1 MKIRTQVIIS
11 LVVFG
16 IALLI
21 ISVSVISTNQQ
32 VDQLNRQGDIAR
44 NIEIE
49 ANELGYL
56 SSEYLLYRESQ
67 QILRWESK
75 YDSLS
80 DDLASLAVNTPE
92 QQVIVN
98 NLQAN
103 KEQLRAVFDEIASGG
118 APAPGSLNE
127 AASIQVA
134 WSRLAVQ
141 NQGIAFD
148 ASRLSRMLHEEADQ
162 LKQLNNLLIFALGGT
177 FVIFLLTNYLM
188 IYRRT
193 LRSIA
198 DLQDGARV
206 IGSGNLDHI
215 IEEEKDDEIGELAR
229 SFNQMASD
237 LKTVTASKADLERE
251 IAERKQAETALQE
264 RGKRLH
270 EALDLLDAV
279 TKGTEVIIAA
289 QDTDFRYTYFN
300 KAYAE
305 EIKRLTGRNLSV
317 GMSMIEL
324 FDHMPEEQ
332 RNSVRE
338 WSRVLAGESINQ
350 RIDFGDPDN
359 RQRTFHVLHTP
370 IHDDDGMVIGAGEVA
385 YDITEQAMIEDKF
398 RETREYLE
406 NLITYANAPI
416 IVWDPEFRI
425 TRFNHAFEHLTGRRA
440 EEVIGRHLSLL
451 FPDETKNQSLDQ
463 ILKTTTGERWEAAEI
478 PVLNV
483 DGTIRT
489 VLWNSAT
496 IFEEDSKAV
505 ISTIAQGHDITERK
519 KAEEALMKYA
529 VNLKQSNEDLERFA
543 YVSSHDLQEPLRN
556 VVTFTQLLQKKYGG
570 QMGTEADEYIQFVV
584 DAGKRMQALIRDLL
598 EFSRVTTKG
607 SSLEKTDSEAVLQDT
622 LTNLKFR
629 IDRCNASITHDPLP
643 PVMADASQLRQV
655 FQNLIGNAI
664 KFRKSDQPS
673 EIHVSAH
680 RTNGMV
686 RFSVRDNGIGIE
698 PKYFDRIF
706 VIFQRLH
713 SQEAY
718 EGTGIGLALC
728 KRIIERHGGQIWVES
743 AEGVGSTFHFTLAAA
758 E

>member
-21 ISVSVISTNQQ
+21 ISASVISTNQQ
-32 VDQLNRQGDIAR
+32 VDQLNRQGDLAR
-44 NIEIE
+44 SIEIE

-56 SSEYLLYRESQ
+56 SSDYLLYRESQ
-67 QILRWESK
+67 QVLRWESK
-75 YDSLS
+75 YASLS
-80 DDLASLAVNTPE
+80 EDLASLAVNTPE

-98 NLQAN
+98 NLRAN
-103 KEQLRAVFDEIASGG
+103 KEKLRAVFDDIVSGG
-118 APAPGSLNE
+118 APVPGALNE

-148 ASRLSRMLHEEADQ
+148 ASRLSMMLHDEADQ

-177 FVIFLLTNYLM
+177 FVVFLLTNYVM

-193 LRSIA
+193 LRSMA
-198 DLQDGARV
+198 YLQDGTRI

-215 IEEEKDDEIGELAR
+215 IDEGKDDEIGELAR
-229 SFNQMASD
+229 SFNQMATD
-237 LKTVTASKADLERE
+237 LKTVTASKTDLERE
-251 IAERKQAETALQE
+251 IAERKQAETAL
-264 RGKRLH
+264 RKSGKRLH

-279 TKGTEVIIAA
+279 TKGTDVIIAA

-300 KAYAE
+300 SGYAD
-305 EIKRLTGRNLSV
+305 EIKRLTGRDLSV

-324 FDHMPEEQ
+324 FDHMPDEQ
-332 RNSVRE
+332 KNSVRE
-338 WSRVLAGESINQ
+338 WSRVLAGESVNQ
-350 RIDFGDPDN
+350 RIDFGDPGI
-359 RQRTFHVLHTP
+359 RRRTYHVLHTP
-370 IHDDDGMVIGAGEVA
+370 VHDDDGMVIGAGEVA
-385 YDITEQAMIEDKF
+385 YDITEQARIEDEL

-425 TRFNHAFEHLTGRRA
+425 TRFNHAFEHLTGRSS
-440 EEVIGRHLSLL
+440 EDVIGRHLDLL
-451 FPDETKNQSLDQ
+451 FPEETRNKSLEQ
-463 ILKTTTGERWEAAEI
+463 ILKTSTGERWEAAEI
-478 PVLNV
+478 PVLNI
-483 DGTIRT
+483 DGTVHT

-496 IFEEDSKAV
+496 IFKEESGEV

-519 KAEEALMKYA
+519 KAEEALKKYA

-570 QMGTEADEYIQFVV
+570 QLGTEADEYIQFVV

-598 EFSRVTTKG
+598 EFSRITTKG
-607 SSLEKTDSEAVLQDT
+607 SNLEKTDSEAVLQDT
-622 LTNLKFR
+622 LMNLKVR
-629 IDRCNASITHDPLP
+629 IERCNASITHDPLP
-643 PVMADASQLRQV
+643 QVMADASQLRQV
-655 FQNLIGNAI
+655 FQNLIGNAV
-664 KFRKSDQPS
+664 KFRKRDAPAVVF
-673 EIHVSAH
+673 VSAH
-680 RTNGMV
+680 RLDGMV
-686 RFSVRDNGIGIE
+686 QFSVRDNGIGIE
-698 PKYFDRIF
+698 PEYFDKIF

-713 SQEAY
+713 SHGAY

-728 KRIIERHGGQIWVES
+728 KRIIERHGGKIWVES
-743 AEGVGSTFHFTLAAA
+743 EVGQGSTFSFTLPAAD
-758 E
+758 

>member
-56 SSEYLLYRESQ
+56 SSDYLLYRESQ

-75 YDSLS
+75 YSSLS

-98 NLQAN
+98 NLRAN
-103 KEQLRAVFDEIASGG
+103 EEQLKAVFDDIASDGM
-118 APAPGSLNE
+118 PAPGSPNE
-127 AASIQVA
+127 TATIQVA

-148 ASRLSRMLHEEADQ
+148 ASRLSRMLHDEADQ
-162 LKQLNNLLIFALGGT
+162 LEQLNNLLIFALGGT

-300 KAYAE
+300 TAYAE
-305 EIKRLTGRNLSV
+305 EIKRLTGRDLSV
-317 GMSMIEL
+317 GMNMIEL

-332 RNSVRE
+332 KNSVRE
-338 WSRVLAGESINQ
+338 WSRVLAGESVNQ
-350 RIDFGDPDN
+350 RIDFGGPGNN
-359 RQRTFHVLHTP
+359 RKTYHVLHKP
-370 IHDDDGMVIGAGEVA
+370 ILDDDGMVIGAGEVA
-385 YDITEQAMIEDKF
+385 YDITEQARIEDEL

-406 NLITYANAPI
+406 NLITYANSPI

-451 FPDETKNQSLDQ
+451 FPDETRNQSVEQ

-483 DGTIRT
+483 DGSIRT

-556 VVTFTQLLQKKYGG
+556 VVTFTQLIQKKYGG
-570 QMGTEADEYIQFVV
+570 QLGTEADEYIQFVV
-584 DAGKRMQALIRDLL
+584 DAGKRMQALISDLL

-607 SSLEKTDSEAVLQDT
+607 SSLEKTDSEAVFQDT

-629 IDRCNASITHDPLP
+629 IDRCKASITHDPLP
-643 PVMADASQLRQV
+643 QVMADASQLRQV

-686 RFSVRDNGIGIE
+686 QFSVRDNGIGID
-698 PKYFDRIF
+698 PKYFDKIF
-706 VIFQRLH
+706 IIFQRLH
-713 SQEAY
+713 SRETY

-728 KRIIERHGGQIWVES
+728 KRIIERHGGRIWVES
-743 AEGVGSTFHFTLAAA
+743 VVREGSTFHFTLPAA